1 MKHIKTPVSVAGYD
15 IGSVYEA
22 NGSELCCC
30 YGMVEDQRN
39 KSAEI
44 AMALNEHDRLVAERD
59 ALHEAAKAQVRWSE
73 SDDDE
78 YVDELI
84 QVTRAARAAISLV
97 RVDDER

>member
-44 AMALNEHDRLVAERD
+44 AMALNAHDLLVKVLTTVAHLACIPNFQHTFDGILDQEGQTFNDDIRSA
-59 ALHEAAKAQVRWSE
+59 ALA
-73 SDDDE
+73 
-78 YVDELI
+78 
-84 QVTRAARAAISLV
+84 LV
-97 RVDDER
+97 RREGEE